1 MYDRSEEKLATLF
14 PFFEKK
20 NILIYICYVFSFFS
34 DLMSYLD
41 SVGNE
46 KLIIEAGENDPDILR
61 RTPINSKYV

>member
-1 MYDRSEEKLATLF
+1 MYFL
-14 PFFEKK
+14 
-20 NILIYICYVFSFFS
+20 FFS

-46 KLIIEAGENDPDILR
+46 KLIIEAQENDPDILR

>member
-20 NILIYICYVFSFFS
+20 IFLFIYDMYFLFFS